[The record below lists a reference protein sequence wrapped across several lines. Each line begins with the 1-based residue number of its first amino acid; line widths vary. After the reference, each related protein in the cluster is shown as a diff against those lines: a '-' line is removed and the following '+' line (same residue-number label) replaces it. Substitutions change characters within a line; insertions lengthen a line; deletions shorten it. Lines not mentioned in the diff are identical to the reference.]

1 MFRITGRHGL
11 RWKFNLALLPAV
23 AVILGVLGLMD
34 SVHEREAVFAAHVM
48 HAAGTAAAIV
58 PPLNPTPGAV
68 ARRSLFVHGIYALVL
83 LSLIA
88 LALNVALSRFVLKP
102 LDLIRHDIGQMERGH
117 WRLPVH
123 PTDADEVGSVV
134 ESMQPLGLTID
145 ALVAHM
151 IRAERM
157 ATLAALAAR
166 TTAQIEP
173 CTARIAASMSRLY
186 ERPDSAAREA
196 AAQVAC
202 ANAEILA
209 AVRGLDRLFEAA
221 YSSGSVRPMPRNA
234 PKLDLRNRPTV

>member
-34 SVHEREAVFAAHVM
+34 SAHEREALFAAHVM
-48 HAAGTAAAIV
+48 HAADTASSRAT
-58 PPLNPTPGAV
+58 PLNPTPEAV
-68 ARRSLFVHGIYALVL
+68 ARRSLFVHGLYAFGL

-88 LALNVALSRFVLKP
+88 LALNLALTRFVLKP
-102 LDLIRHDIGQMERGH
+102 LDLIRNDIGQMQRGH
-117 WRLPVH
+117 WRLPGHLVE
-123 PTDADEVGSVV
+123 PDEVGTVV
-134 ESMQPLGLTID
+134 ESMHPLGLTID

-151 IRAERM
+151 IRTERM
-157 ATLAALAAR
+157 ATLASLAAR
-166 TTAQIEP
+166 TSAQIEP
-173 CTARIAASMSRLY
+173 CTARIAASVSRLY

-221 YSSGSVRPMPRNA
+221 HSSGSVRPVPRNS
-234 PKLDLRNRPTV
+234 PKLDLRTRPTV